1 MTRIEE
7 LNKLPERLQREVL
20 NYAEYL
26 LTKYYAAQKTQGEKK
41 WADVRGRG
49 RFSGETASETVIRM
63 RGEERW

>member
-7 LNKLPERLQREVL
+7 LNKLPEQLKREVL
-20 NYAEYL
+20 DYAEYL
-26 LTKYYAAQKTQGEKK
+26 LGKYHADQKTQGEKK

-49 RFSGETASETVIRM
+49 RFSGETAGETVIRM